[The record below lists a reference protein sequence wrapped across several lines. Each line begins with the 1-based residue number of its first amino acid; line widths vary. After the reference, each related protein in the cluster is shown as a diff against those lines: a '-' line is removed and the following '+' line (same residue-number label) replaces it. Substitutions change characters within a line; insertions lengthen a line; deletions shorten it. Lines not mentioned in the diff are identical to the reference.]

1 MATFNELMQKMVNT
15 DYEELVSFARQ
26 STNNLMPHC
35 KAVDPEYDGFLMLT
49 SLILSAI
56 GADGTLT
63 GLEKQMLKDA
73 LGIEEDNIQ
82 KLIGMYDSRMVD
94 LADNFVD
101 NMGDDVKADALMLVT
116 AFAAVDE
123 KISKEET
130 GLIKKLMA

>member
-15 DYEELVSFARQ
+15 DYEDLVELAKEAVDR
-26 STNNLMPHC
+26 LMPHC
-35 KAVDPEYDGFLMLT
+35 KAVDTEYDGFFMLT
-49 SLILSAI
+49 ALILSSI
-56 GADGTLT
+56 GADGALT
-63 GLEKQMLKDA
+63 GLEKKMLSDTMG
-73 LGIEEDNIQ
+73 LEEDTIQ
-82 KLIGMYDSRMVD
+82 KLISMYDSRMVE
-94 LADNFVD
+94 LADHFAD